1 MAAKDNLSGQLRL
14 FTPEDTSSD
23 PIDVSRWARNQQWH
37 ASNDEVIPSRDRGEA
52 TPASLDEFDHN
63 GDPYNGSGGHPLG
76 IHSGT
81 AWAARERDT
90 PDGQRVYHPMAIHGK
105 DEPPTNTNIWSMGGE
120 HTDRNGNTAGVWSD
134 DAANGADVETT
145 QAVRTGK
152 NVAYRNEG
160 EDVGSISYRS
170 PRSNVR
176 TWSDSVVHNPDAT
189 HAERAAVRKG
199 AELVFLP
206 ERATRKNQEGW
217 TITSQDGTST
227 SSGAKK
233 KAPKPVKSP
242 AGLTATPIKINPNP
256 DGFDV
261 DADLESTLTPKF
273 VYPHKKKKGQGKPQ
287 GKQLTLD
294 L

>member
-1 MAAKDNLSGQLRL
+1 
-14 FTPEDTSSD
+14 
-23 PIDVSRWARNQQWH
+23 
-37 ASNDEVIPSRDRGEA
+37 
-52 TPASLDEFDHN
+52 LDEFDRN
-63 GDPYNGSGGHPLG
+63 GDEYNGAGGHPLG

-90 PDGQRVYHPMAIHGK
+90 PDGQRVYHPLAIHGE
-105 DEPPTNTNIWSMGGE
+105 DASPSPDSSAWSSGGS
-120 HTDRNGNTAGVWSD
+120 HVDRHGKVSEVWAD
-134 DAANGADVETT
+134 DVANGSEVATT
-145 QAVRTGK
+145 QAVRSGK

-242 AGLTATPIKINPNP
+242 TGLTATPIKITPNP

-273 VYPHKKKKGQGKPQ
+273 VYPHKKKKGQGKLQ